1 MTTCTPLRYGEVK
14 KDTGVVLVSN
24 RGPVSFIEGDDG
36 FEFKPGAGGLAGA
49 LDPVARELGEEAV
62 WIAAATSETDRKAL
76 AAGEV
81 DKLPGELGYPVR
93 LVDIDP
99 ETYSRYYDVVSNRM
113 LWFAN
118 HCLWD
123 ELDIDGFGDAELV
136 AWESAYVPVNE
147 VFASAVLEEA
157 EDDDLILFQ
166 DYHLAVAP
174 RLVREQRPEQTIC
187 HFTHSSFCSEGYD
200 HLPEPIRKGVIEG
213 LLGADLLGF
222 HVASWVN
229 AFIDCCEKTGYTVD
243 RKRGAIEHDGTTTWV
258 RAYPIQI
265 DAAGLQELAG
275 SETVRVWGDRFLE
288 EASGPAVV
296 RADRTEPSKNIVRGF
311 EAFGALLDR
320 REDLRDVTF
329 FACLYPSRQT
339 MDEYRQYLERINDA
353 IARVNDRHPDAIR
366 MFLKDDYERTLG
378 ALSIYDVLLV
388 NPIMDGMNL
397 VSKEGVAVNRR
408 GGALVLSKGAGSF
421 DELGN
426 FSVKIENALDI
437 EETAS
442 AIERALEM
450 AKDERRNALEGARAL
465 VEATRPEHWI
475 YSQIDDLESIAE
487 SGEPRSAASP

>member
-1 MTTCTPLRYGEVK
+1 VK

-24 RGPVSFIEGDDG
+24 RGPVSFIEGDGG
-36 FEFKPGAGGLAGA
+36 FSFKKGAGGLAGA
-49 LDPVARELGEEAV
+49 MDPVARELGEEAV
-62 WIAAATSETDRKAL
+62 WIAAAISETDRKAL

-81 DKLPGELGYPVR
+81 EQLPEELGYRVR
-93 LVDIDP
+93 LLDLDP
-99 ETYSRYYDVVSNRM
+99 DTYSRYYDVVSNRM

-123 ELDIDGFGDAELV
+123 ELEIGDFGKKEME

-157 EDDDLILFQ
+157 DADDLILFQ

-174 RLVREQRPEQTIC
+174 RLVKEQRPEQIIF

-200 HLPEPIRKGVIEG
+200 RLPDPVRKGVIEG

-222 HVASWVN
+222 HVSSWVN
-229 AFIDCCEKTGYTVD
+229 AFIDCCEKTGYRVD
-243 RKRGAIEHDGTTTWV
+243 RERGCIDHDGTTTWV
-258 RAYPIQI
+258 RAYPITI
-265 DAAGLQELAG
+265 DAAALQELAE
-275 SETVRVWGDRFLE
+275 SDTVRIWGDRFIE

-311 EAFGALLDR
+311 EAFGTLLDR
-320 REDLRDVTF
+320 REDLREVIF
-329 FACLYPSRQT
+329 FACLYPSRQS
-339 MDEYRQYLERINDA
+339 MDEYREYLEKINDA
-353 IARVNDRHPDAIR
+353 ITRVNDRHPDSIR

-408 GGALVLSKGAGSF
+408 SGALVLSKGAGSF
-421 DELGN
+421 DELGD
-426 FSVKIENALDI
+426 FAVKIEDALDI

-442 AIERALEM
+442 AIERALEI
-450 AKDERRNALEGARAL
+450 AKGERQIALERARAV
-465 VEATRPEHWI
+465 VESTKPEDWI
-475 YSQIDDLESIAE
+475 YSQIDDLEAIAE
-487 SGEPRSAASP
+487 AGEPRSVASPR

>member
-1 MTTCTPLRYGEVK
+1 M
-14 KDTGVVLVSN
+14 
-24 RGPVSFIEGDDG
+24 
-36 FEFKPGAGGLAGA
+36 
-49 LDPVARELGEEAV
+49 DPVARELGEEAV

-81 DKLPGELGYPVR
+81 EQLSEELGYRVR
-93 LVDIDP
+93 LLDLDPDI
-99 ETYSRYYDVVSNRM
+99 YSRYYDVVSNRM

-123 ELDIDGFGDAELV
+123 ELEIGDFGKDELE

-157 EDDDLILFQ
+157 DAEDLILFQ
-166 DYHLAVAP
+166 DYHLVVAP
-174 RLVREQRPEQTIC
+174 RLVREQRPDQIIF

-200 HLPEPIRKGVIEG
+200 RLPEPVRKGVIEG
-213 LLGADLLGF
+213 LLGANLLGF
-222 HVASWVN
+222 HVAAWVN
-229 AFIDCCEKTGYTVD
+229 EFIDCCEKTGYSVD
-243 RKRGAIEHDGTTTWV
+243 RERGCINHDGTTTWV
-258 RAYPIQI
+258 RAYPITI
-265 DAAGLQELAG
+265 DAAALQELAA
-275 SETVRVWGDRFLE
+275 SETVRIWGDRFIE

-320 REDLRDVTF
+320 REDLREVIF
-329 FACLYPSRQT
+329 FACLYPSRQS
-339 MDEYRQYLERINDA
+339 MDEYREYLEKINEA
-353 IARVNDRHPDAIR
+353 IARVNDRHPDSIR

-408 GGALVLSKGAGSF
+408 SGALVLSKGAGSF
-421 DELGN
+421 DELGD
-426 FSVKIENALDI
+426 FAVKIDDALDI

-442 AIERALEM
+442 AIERALEI
-450 AKDERRNALEGARAL
+450 AKDERQTALEQARAV
-465 VEATRPEHWI
+465 VEAAKPEDWI
-475 YSQIDDLESIAE
+475 YSQIDDLEAIAE
-487 SGEPRSAASP
+487 GGEPRSAASPR

>member
-1 MTTCTPLRYGEVK
+1 VEVK

-24 RGPVSFIEGDDG
+24 RGPVSFIERDNA
-36 FEFKPGAGGLAGA
+36 FEFKPGAGGLSGA
-49 LDPVARELGEEAV
+49 MDPVARELGEEAV

-81 DKLPGELGYPVR
+81 DQLAKELGYRVH
-93 LVDIDP
+93 LLDIDP
-99 ETYSRYYDVVSNRM
+99 EIYSRYYDVVSNRM

-123 ELDIDGFGDAELV
+123 ELGIGGFGQAELE

-147 VFASAVLEEA
+147 VFASAVLDEVEA
-157 EDDDLILFQ
+157 HDLILFQ

-174 RLVREQRPEQTIC
+174 RLVREQRPEQMIF

-200 HLPEPIRKGVIEG
+200 RLPEPVRKGVIEG
-213 LLGADLLGF
+213 LLGANLLGF
-222 HVASWVN
+222 HVDAWVN
-229 AFIDCCEKTGYTVD
+229 EFIDCCEKSGYSID
-243 RKRGAIEHDGTTTWV
+243 RERGCIEHDGATTWV
-258 RAYPIQI
+258 RAYPIPI

-275 SETVRVWGDRFLE
+275 SETVRVWGNRFLE
-288 EASGPAVV
+288 EVSGPAVV

-329 FACLYPSRQT
+329 FACLYPSRQS
-339 MDEYRQYLERINDA
+339 MAEYRNYLEKINDT
-353 IARVNDRHPDAIR
+353 ITRVNDRHPDSIR

-421 DELGN
+421 DELEDYA
-426 FSVKIENALDI
+426 VKIDDALDI

-450 AKDERRNALEGARAL
+450 TKDERRTALEGARAL
-465 VEATRPEHWI
+465 VESIKPEHWI
-475 YSQIDDLESIAE
+475 YSQIDDLEAIAE
-487 SGEPRSAASP
+487 SGEPRSPASD